1 MKGIELGRSIG
12 AVARGPAAGIGR
24 VGPSAIGFR
33 GFEAPRVAM
42 SMAARS
48 LARDFAPIKIANRV
62 NNISPLNTREVVA
75 QAEGILGLRST
86 RVSLD
91 RLAPVNI
98 NPARA
103 EAVVARNIPF
113 FTEPSFKPEPKKAS
127 RIFMLPARI
136 LKADYIAQSS
146 PAIKSGEKTVPRVFA
161 EASQLYKVVHEPKSQ
176 PAPAGVEQPVKAIPQ
191 FQEQEVENVVE
202 EVVLEKRKVEDI
214 KEDEDVLELKKVY
227 LEDEEVQEV
236 RQVELKTAIRKAF
249 EQALKYGWEKITGE
263 QVAQFLPVDHEN
275 NRSQIVKKK
284 GPDGTNL
291 AVKQGVAQT
300 GDLYSEEGAQQIL
313 DKILEQNKP
322 VRLGK
327 NSEHGKKVSLD
338 EVKKVL
344 RPKKINPV
352 VLEFV
357 TRIVKKKQ
365 IKGKVVQYEPESHS
379 SIT

>member
-1 MKGIELGRSIG
+1 MRGIELGRSISG
-12 AVARGPAAGIGR
+12 ACLSFGK
-24 VGPSAIGFR
+24 VGSAR
-33 GFEAPRVAM
+33 GFEAPKVAI
-42 SMAARS
+42 SMAART
-48 LARDFAPIKIANRV
+48 LARDFAPIKIENRF
-62 NNISPLNTREVVA
+62 NSISPLNAQEVVA
-75 QAEGILGLRST
+75 QAEGILGFSRPPLFRPEAS
-86 RVSLD
+86 V
-91 RLAPVNI
+91 PI
-98 NPARA
+98 KPAIV
-103 EAVVARNIPF
+103 EAVVPKNMPF
-113 FTEPSFKPEPKKAS
+113 FTEPGFKPEPKKAS

-146 PAIKSGEKTVPRVFA
+146 PAIKSGEKAAPRVFA

-176 PAPAGVEQPVKAIPQ
+176 PAPAGVEQPVKIILQP
-191 FQEQEVENVVE
+191 QEQEVENVVE
-202 EVVLEKRKVEDI
+202 ELVLEKRKVEDI

-263 QVAQFLPVDHEN
+263 QVSQFLPVDHEN

-300 GDLYSEEGAQQIL
+300 GNLYSEEGAQQIL

-327 NSEHGKKVSLD
+327 NSEHGRKVSLD

-365 IKGKVVQYEPESHS
+365 IKGKVVQYEPGSHS